1 MAAQF
6 AFPTSA
12 SACATA
18 HSPVPEATSSLIGRS
33 HGRSHG
39 SRGDV
44 AVRAVVGTAVAGAA
58 AVGIPG
64 AALLAACGAAVAF
77 RVVAPAPIRRLRCPK
92 TRHQRS
98 RPLRVI
104 VFSSCRAMRC
114 SEASPRRH
122 ARPKPAVRL
131 RAARRRV
138 ARGGG
143 GCEGARCEGARCEGA
158 GCEGLAPG
166 DVTPSDPLHVPPEAS
181 PPPSRR
187 T

>member
-1 MAAQF
+1 
-6 AFPTSA
+6 
-12 SACATA
+12 
-18 HSPVPEATSSLIGRS
+18 
-33 HGRSHG
+33 
-39 SRGDV
+39 
-44 AVRAVVGTAVAGAA
+44 
-58 AVGIPG
+58 
-64 AALLAACGAAVAF
+64 
-77 RVVAPAPIRRLRCPK
+77 LRCPK

-104 VFSSCRAMRC
+104 AFSSCRAMRC

-138 ARGGG
+138 ARGGA
-143 GCEGARCEGARCEGA
+143 GCEGAGCEGA
-158 GCEGLAPG
+158 GCEGLAAG
-166 DVTPSDPLHVPPEAS
+166 DATPSDPLHVPPEAS